1 MFCVWVTLMRCLGF
15 LLDFEFCAI
24 RLLNN
29 VLRLLS
35 YFHEF
40 DEAVVFIEFCASG
53 LLSDCSHGRWRCC
66 YF

>member
-1 MFCVWVTLMRCLGF
+1 MRCLRF
-15 LLDFEFCAI
+15 LQDVEFCAI

-35 YFHEF
+35 YFHEL

-53 LLSDCSHGRWRCC
+53 LLSDCSEYASFETSGLVILA
-66 YF
+66 